1 LSRWASSAVAV
12 GLASVFAGALSAT
25 TVIAQTAPPAPPQQ
39 ATPAKS
45 PYMFKGDA
53 AVTLNFIKADKTA
66 DFEMIVGKLKEALDK
81 SAKPERAQ
89 QAASWKVYKAA
100 EPAPNGSAI
109 YVFLIDPVVKD
120 SDYTVSTILS
130 EAFPEDVQAL
140 YKTLS
145 GAYASQNIINLK
157 LVADLGQ

>member
-1 LSRWASSAVAV
+1 M
-12 GLASVFAGALSAT
+12 FAGALSAT
-25 TVIAQTAPPAPPQQ
+25 TLVAQTVPPAPAQQ

-45 PYMFKGDA
+45 PYAFTGDA
-53 AVTLNFIKADKTA
+53 AITLNFIKADKTA
-66 DFEMIVGKLKEALDK
+66 DFETIVGKLKDALEK

-89 QAASWKVYKAA
+89 QAASWKVYKAD

-109 YVFLIDPVVKD
+109 YVFLIDPVVTG

-130 EAFPEDVQAL
+130 EGFPEDVQAL

-145 GAYASQNIINLK
+145 AAYASQNIINLK

>member
-1 LSRWASSAVAV
+1 
-12 GLASVFAGALSAT
+12 VFAGALSAT
-25 TVIAQTAPPAPPQQ
+25 TLNAQTVPPAPSEQ

-45 PYMFKGDA
+45 PYMFTGDA
-53 AVTLNFIKADKTA
+53 AITLNFIKADKTA
-66 DFEMIVGKLKEALDK
+66 DFEMIVGKLKEALEK
-81 SAKPERAQ
+81 SPKPERAQ

-109 YVFLIDPVVKD
+109 YVFLIDPVVTG

-145 GAYASQNIINLK
+145 AAYASQNILNLK
-157 LVADLGQ
+157 LVSDLGQ

>member
-1 LSRWASSAVAV
+1 LRWASSAAAV
-12 GLASVFAGALSAT
+12 GLASVFAGALPAT
-25 TVIAQTAPPAPPQQ
+25 TLIAQTVPPAPPQQ

-45 PYMFKGDA
+45 PYMFTGDA
-53 AVTLNFIKADKTA
+53 AITLNFIKADKTA
-66 DFEMIVGKLKEALDK
+66 DFETIVGKLKEALET
-81 SAKPERAQ
+81 SAKPERVQ

-109 YVFLIDPVVKD
+109 YVFVIDPVVKD

-130 EAFPEDVQAL
+130 EGFPQDLQPL
-140 YKTLS
+140 LKTF
-145 GAYASQNIINLK
+145 AATYVSQSIVNLK

>member
-25 TVIAQTAPPAPPQQ
+25 TLIAQAVPPAPPQQ

-45 PYMFKGDA
+45 RYMFTDDA
-53 AVTLNFIKADKTA
+53 AITLNFIKADKTA
-66 DFEMIVGKLKEALDK
+66 DFEMILGKLKEALAK
-81 SAKPERAQ
+81 SVKPERVQ

-109 YVFLIDPVVKD
+109 YVFLIDPVVKG

-130 EAFPEDVQAL
+130 EGFPNDVQPL
-140 YKTLS
+140 LKTFS
-145 GAYASQNIINLK
+145 ATYASQNIVNLK
-157 LVADLGQ
+157 LVSDLGQ